1 MLRLAVLVGALFAF
15 GLLCGQRAHAADG
28 APSLTSA
35 VTAPSVAA
43 PVNDAVRTLTGVD
56 APHTPDRPTGS
67 RGGPAPVPAPAS
79 APASDPAPAP
89 ASVPAPA
96 ADPAP
101 APAAEPAPV
110 AVPVVHDVVRSVT
123 GGVVGAVGDVVGAV
137 TRTLDE
143 VRTAVPVLPEAPTPP
158 ALPELPSLPALPG
171 EAATPLP
178 LPSLSGLSELP
189 GQLLPAPVTSQP
201 VPGEPGEPQ
210 ASPEPTERTGKRTAA
225 HRTPAGAV
233 HGPLGT
239 VVAPARGSAAPSGGR
254 GAGPA
259 VDSPPHPAP
268 AGDPDGTA
276 GKSALDGG
284 SSRHAD
290 MNAVTLH
297 HRAPLGL
304 VPGTAARAAT
314 PGARDRHRD
323 IPVFPG

>member
-1 MLRLAVLVGALFAF
+1 MLPLAVLVGALFAL

-35 VTAPSVAA
+35 VPAPSVAA
-43 PVNDAVRTLTGVD
+43 PVKDAVRTLTGGD
-56 APHTPDRPTGS
+56 APHTPDRPAGA
-67 RGGPAPVPAPAS
+67 RGK
-79 APASDPAPAP
+79 
-89 ASVPAPA
+89 
-96 ADPAP
+96 PAP

-110 AVPVVHDVVRSVT
+110 AVPVVHDVVRSVA

-143 VRTAVPVLPEAPTPP
+143 ARTAVPVLPEAPASP

-171 EAATPLP
+171 DAATPLP
-178 LPSLSGLSELP
+178 LPSLPGLAELP
-189 GQLLPAPVTSQP
+189 GRLLPAPVTSQP
-201 VPGEPGEPQ
+201 APGEPGEPQ

-225 HRTPAGAV
+225 HRTPAGSV

-239 VVAPARGSAAPSGGR
+239 VVAPAQGSAAPSGGR